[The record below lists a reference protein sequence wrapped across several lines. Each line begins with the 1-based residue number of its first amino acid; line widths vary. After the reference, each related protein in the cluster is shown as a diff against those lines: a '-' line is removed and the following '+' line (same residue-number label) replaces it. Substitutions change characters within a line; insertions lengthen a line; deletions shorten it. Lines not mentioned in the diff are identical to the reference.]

1 MSVLC
6 TIIQKTI
13 DKSFFIDATM
23 TSSYEYWSQVYSN
36 IKTFNAWEP
45 KFFLYFYCSNL
56 SYSKIT
62 NKNFIGK
69 KYYYLKDIL
78 DNIFTSEN
86 FKKDFLLCFSKAQR
100 TYFAF
105 TKLANMYKH
114 KRASIKMNV
123 DLCMNELNPNKK
135 NVITVL
141 QCGSKYLF
149 LASDLIRIVN
159 SSLLNSCYF
168 FAEPLQPKNP
178 FNNIPFDNSTLYNI
192 YFHIKYNCDN
202 NPILFHLFFKANFD
216 LDNFLHD
223 NESYIRETNIKNYVK
238 NSPPGDLYHD
248 LKLMLSVN
256 RRYTKKLLI
265 HNEVPV
271 EKLVDIF
278 RPYFHLFYLHKYGV
292 YGTEK
297 RNKSLIQLKT
307 KLRAFVEYNSLFGR
321 KIYKS
326 EKSFAKPM
334 CNKTSIIKTT
344 RTFSFNLDHI
354 NFYKNNTNSPNNT
367 QYNISFARFNSP
379 SFEEI
384 YYNNSE
390 EENSL
395 DDDDED
401 DYDEDDSIRTEI
413 PTLTPVN
420 QQVVGVEFFINEESE
435 SDSIS

>member
-1 MSVLC
+1 MSLLC
-6 TIIQKTI
+6 SIIQKTI
-13 DKSFFIDATM
+13 NKNFFIDVNTININD
-23 TSSYEYWSQVYSN
+23 YWVQIFSN

-45 KFFLYFYCSNL
+45 NFFLYFYCSNL
-56 SYSKIT
+56 GYSKIV
-62 NKNFIGK
+62 NKSFIKK
-69 KYYYLKDIL
+69 KYFYLKDIL
-78 DNIFTSEN
+78 DNIFASEN
-86 FKKDFLLCFSKAQR
+86 FKRDFLLCFSKAQR

-114 KRASIKMNV
+114 KKSAIKMNV
-123 DLCMNELNPNKK
+123 DLCMNELNPNKN

-159 SSLLNSCYF
+159 SSLLNSSYF

-178 FNNIPFDNSTLYNI
+178 FNNIPFDKSTLYNI

-202 NPILFHLFFKANFD
+202 NPILFHLFFKANFN
-216 LDNFLHD
+216 LDIFLYD
-223 NESYIRETNIKNYVK
+223 NETYIRETTIKNYVR
-238 NSPPGDLYHD
+238 NSPPSDLYHD

-265 HNEVPV
+265 HDDVPV

-292 YGTEK
+292 HGTDK
-297 RNKSLIQLKT
+297 RNKSLAELKI

-326 EKSFAKPM
+326 ERRFVQSIS
-334 CNKTSIIKTT
+334 NNTSIIKTT
-344 RTFSFNLDHI
+344 TTFSFNLDHI
-354 NFYKNNTNSPNNT
+354 NFYKDTFKTT

-379 SFEEI
+379 GFEEI
-384 YYNNSE
+384 YYNHSE
-390 EENSL
+390 EENSI
-395 DDDDED
+395 DED
-401 DYDEDDSIRTEI
+401 ISNDDDSISTEI
-413 PTLTPVN
+413 LVEEPI
-420 QQVVGVEFFINEESE
+420 QQEVVGVEFFINEESE
-435 SDSIS
+435 SETDSIS